1 MSVKHRNSTRLR
13 EYDYTTNGAYFI
25 TICAFKRE
33 HVFGNILEGHMQHN
47 AIGQIV
53 LEEWEQTQ
61 NLRAEVNLDAFVVM
75 PNHVHGIVWIQ
86 RDPVGAQRAAPLRP
100 DDARFR
106 STHRELA
113 VSKNM
118 PAKSDMPEVRPGSL
132 GAIVRAFKSAV
143 AKRVNESRRT
153 PIFPVWKRNY
163 HDRVIRNDR
172 ELAAIHEY
180 IKFNPQN
187 WSRDLEA
194 KSDLELAD
202 VSFLNLEEAA

>member
-13 EYDYTTNGAYFI
+13 EFDYTTNGAYFI

-33 HVFGNILEGHMQHN
+33 HIFGEILEGQMQHN

-61 NLRAEVNLDAFVVM
+61 KLRAEVTLDTFVVM
-75 PNHVHGIVWIQ
+75 PNHVHGVVWIE

-106 STHRELA
+106 TTHRELA
-113 VSKNM
+113 VSKNN
-118 PAKSDMPEVRPGSL
+118 PPKQNEPEVRPGSL

-143 AKRVNESRRT
+143 TKRINESRVT
-153 PIFPVWKRNY
+153 PGLPVWQRNY

-172 ELAAIHEY
+172 ELSAIREY
-180 IKFNPQN
+180 ITFNPQN
-187 WSRDLEA
+187 WSRDLKA
-194 KSDLELAD
+194 KSDLELAN
-202 VSFLNLEEAA
+202 VSFLNLEVVA